1 MQWLS
6 DLNNVEICTDST
18 EKQTLDLSD
27 TVLCL
32 LYQIVTLSNHNGN
45 CCNRSRK

>member
-6 DLNNVEICTDST
+6 ALNNVEICTDST
-18 EKQTLDLSD
+18 DLSD
-27 TVLCL
+27 SVLYL

>member
-27 TVLCL
+27 TVF
-32 LYQIVTLSNHNGN
+32 G
-45 CCNRSRK
+45 